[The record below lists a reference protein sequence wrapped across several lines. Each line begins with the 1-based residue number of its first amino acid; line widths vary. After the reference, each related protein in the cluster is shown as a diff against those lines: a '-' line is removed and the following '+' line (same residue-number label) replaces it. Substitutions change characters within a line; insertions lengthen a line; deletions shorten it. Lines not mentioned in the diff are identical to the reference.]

1 MQAHY
6 LPSGQATSFAADID
20 YQAGH
25 DLTANS
31 WRPYR
36 LEVNHPLR
44 VGGDRVYLQ
53 GHGYAPTFT
62 VTFPDGQTRTST
74 VQWRPDNP
82 QTLLSSGVARIDPP
96 AGSYPNAAERRQH
109 EIAIQG
115 LLAPT
120 EQLDG
125 TLLSSRFPALNAP
138 AVAIDIYRGDTG
150 LDTGRPQSLF
160 TLDPRLIE
168 QGRLTKEKRVNLRA
182 GQEVRLDQGP
192 AAGTVVRFDGAVP
205 FVNLQVSH
213 DPGQTWVLVF
223 AITMM
228 AGLLVSLLVRRRRV
242 WVRLTPADDRYG
254 ERRTGRAGAHRQLRV
269 GRRVRAADR
278 AVAGRAGR
286 ARSGAVTQAPRVQKE
301 FSGGRQMN
309 TLHVNIGLARY
320 SDWAFTSAVV
330 ALVVALL
337 LLAFELAYVGSRRA
351 DDRAPGAG
359 RCGCRRQR
367 HPGIVAEAPQ
377 RPFDERV
384 GRAGLAVVYLGIGL
398 LLACIVLRGLATMRV
413 PWGNMYE
420 FINLTCLCGLVAG
433 AIVLRRPQ
441 YRPLWVFL
449 LVPVLILL
457 TVSGRWLYTNAAPV
471 MPALQSY
478 WLPIHVSVVSL
489 GSGVF
494 LVAGIAS
501 ILFLLR
507 TSRLGDPDPE
517 DTRAR
522 WPGWCS
528 GSPTRRPWT
537 AIAYRTTIFAFPVFG
552 FGVIFGAI
560 WAEEAWGR
568 YWGWDPKETVS
579 FIAWVVYAAY
589 LHARSTAGWRDR
601 KAAWINVVGFVAMVF
616 NLFFV
621 NLVTVGL
628 HSYAGV
634 G

>member
-1 MQAHY
+1 
-6 LPSGQATSFAADID
+6 
-20 YQAGH
+20 
-25 DLTANS
+25 
-31 WRPYR
+31 
-36 LEVNHPLR
+36 
-44 VGGDRVYLQ
+44 
-53 GHGYAPTFT
+53 
-62 VTFPDGQTRTST
+62 
-74 VQWRPDNP
+74 
-82 QTLLSSGVARIDPP
+82 
-96 AGSYPNAAERRQH
+96 
-109 EIAIQG
+109 
-115 LLAPT
+115 
-120 EQLDG
+120 
-125 TLLSSRFPALNAP
+125 
-138 AVAIDIYRGDTG
+138 
-150 LDTGRPQSLF
+150 
-160 TLDPRLIE
+160 
-168 QGRLTKEKRVNLRA
+168 
-182 GQEVRLDQGP
+182 
-192 AAGTVVRFDGAVP
+192 
-205 FVNLQVSH
+205 
-213 DPGQTWVLVF
+213 
-223 AITMM
+223 
-228 AGLLVSLLVRRRRV
+228 
-242 WVRLTPADDRYG
+242 
-254 ERRTGRAGAHRQLRV
+254 
-269 GRRVRAADR
+269 
-278 AVAGRAGR
+278 
-286 ARSGAVTQAPRVQKE
+286 
-301 FSGGRQMN
+301 MN

-330 ALVVALL
+330 SLVVALL
-337 LLAFELAYVGSRRA
+337 LLAFELAYVGARRA
-351 DDRAPGAG
+351 DTRTRVLAG
-359 RCGCRRQR
+359 SVAADGVT
-367 HPGIVAEAPQ
+367 PGIVAGGPQ

-420 FINLTCLCGLVAG
+420 FINLTCLSGLVTG

-449 LVPVLILL
+449 LMPVLVLL
-457 TVSGRWLYTNAAPV
+457 TVSGRWLYASAAPV

-507 TSRLGDPDPE
+507 TSRLGDPDPD
-517 DTRAR
+517 DTAGALGRLVQRLPDAQTLDR
-522 WPGWCS
+522 
-528 GSPTRRPWT
+528 
-537 AIAYRTTIFAFPVFG
+537 IAYRTTIFAFPVFG

-579 FIAWVVYAAY
+579 FVAWVIYAAY

-601 KAAWINVVGFVAMVF
+601 RAAWINVAGFVAMVF

>member
-1 MQAHY
+1 
-6 LPSGQATSFAADID
+6 
-20 YQAGH
+20 
-25 DLTANS
+25 
-31 WRPYR
+31 
-36 LEVNHPLR
+36 
-44 VGGDRVYLQ
+44 
-53 GHGYAPTFT
+53 
-62 VTFPDGQTRTST
+62 
-74 VQWRPDNP
+74 
-82 QTLLSSGVARIDPP
+82 
-96 AGSYPNAAERRQH
+96 
-109 EIAIQG
+109 
-115 LLAPT
+115 
-120 EQLDG
+120 
-125 TLLSSRFPALNAP
+125 
-138 AVAIDIYRGDTG
+138 
-150 LDTGRPQSLF
+150 
-160 TLDPRLIE
+160 
-168 QGRLTKEKRVNLRA
+168 
-182 GQEVRLDQGP
+182 
-192 AAGTVVRFDGAVP
+192 
-205 FVNLQVSH
+205 
-213 DPGQTWVLVF
+213 
-223 AITMM
+223 
-228 AGLLVSLLVRRRRV
+228 
-242 WVRLTPADDRYG
+242 
-254 ERRTGRAGAHRQLRV
+254 
-269 GRRVRAADR
+269 
-278 AVAGRAGR
+278 
-286 ARSGAVTQAPRVQKE
+286 
-301 FSGGRQMN
+301 MN

-330 ALVVALL
+330 ALVVAML
-337 LLAFELAYVGSRRA
+337 LLACELAYVGGRRA
-351 DDRAPGAG
+351 DTRTRVLAG
-359 RCGCRRQR
+359 SVAADSAA
-367 HPGIVAEAPQ
+367 PGIVVDAGQ

-384 GRAGLAVVYLGIGL
+384 GRAGLALVYLGIGL
-398 LLACIVLRGLATMRV
+398 LLVCIVLRGLATLRV

-420 FINLTCLCGLVAG
+420 FINLTCFSGLVAG

-457 TVSGRWLYTNAAPV
+457 TVSGRWLYANAAPV

-507 TSRLGDPDPE
+507 TSRLGDPDAEGAP
-517 DTRAR
+517 AR
-522 WPGWCS
+522 LVQRLPD
-528 GSPTRRPWT
+528 PQTLDR
-537 AIAYRTTIFAFPVFG
+537 IAYRTTIFAFPVFG